1 MKLEINRQLVCRLR
15 RLTRLRKVYLESSE
29 CVKGEAI
36 NRDRLGHEVPV
47 RVILKATQLL
57 GKSCAVHHL
66 IICSAQLFCV
76 SDEPNTPG

>member
-1 MKLEINRQLVCRLR
+1 MKLEINPQLVCRLR

-47 RVILKATQLL
+47 RVILKATQLS
-57 GKSCAVHHL
+57 GKTCAVHHYNL
-66 IICSAQLFCV
+66 QRAIVLH
-76 SDEPNTPG
+76 G

>member
-1 MKLEINRQLVCRLR
+1 MKLEINPQLVCRLR

-47 RVILKATQLL
+47 RVILKATQLS
-57 GKSCAVHHL
+57 GKTCAVHHYNL
-66 IICSAQLFCV
+66 QRANCSA
-76 SDEPNTPG
+76 